1 VFLGGMGMKFLY
13 VDVDNRKVVGLFR
26 NSNEEIIKLNM
37 RELQILAQKERY
49 ILNSNILPELL
60 EALKAMGQYRKAN
73 RPWYERL
80 FW

>member
-1 VFLGGMGMKFLY
+1 MKFLY
-13 VDVDNRKVVGLFR
+13 VDVDNRKVVGIFR

-37 RELQILAQKERY
+37 KDLQILVQKEQY
-49 ILNSNILPELL
+49 VFNSNILPELK

>member
-1 VFLGGMGMKFLY
+1 MKFLY

-26 NSNEEIIKLNM
+26 NSNEEIIKLNI
-37 RELQILAQKERY
+37 RELQILTQKERY

-60 EALKAMGQYRKAN
+60 EALHAVGKYQKAN
-73 RPWYERL
+73 RPWWMRL

>member
-1 VFLGGMGMKFLY
+1 MKFLY
-13 VDVDNRKVVGLFR
+13 VDVDNRRVVGIFR

-37 RELQILAQKERY
+37 KDLQILVQKEQY
-49 ILNSNILPELL
+49 VFNSNILPELK

>member
-1 VFLGGMGMKFLY
+1 MKFLY

-26 NSNEEIIKLNM
+26 NSREEIIKLNIK
-37 RELQILAQKERY
+37 ELSILVQKERNV
-49 ILNSNILPELL
+49 LNSNILPELK
-60 EALKAMGQYRKAN
+60 EALKAMGQYQKDN